1 MAESNIFLYSAEI
14 CDKWG
19 QELIISM
26 YIAINVNVYTFI
38 YSKINKSILAGVW
51 CGDGERRLAYF
62 PCCWHS
68 SVIAYPSWRLGNKTR

>member
-1 MAESNIFLYSAEI
+1 MKNDMDFLDIPFFLYYAEI

-38 YSKINKSILAGVW
+38 YSKNNKSILAGV
-51 CGDGERRLAYF
+51 
-62 PCCWHS
+62 
-68 SVIAYPSWRLGNKTR
+68 